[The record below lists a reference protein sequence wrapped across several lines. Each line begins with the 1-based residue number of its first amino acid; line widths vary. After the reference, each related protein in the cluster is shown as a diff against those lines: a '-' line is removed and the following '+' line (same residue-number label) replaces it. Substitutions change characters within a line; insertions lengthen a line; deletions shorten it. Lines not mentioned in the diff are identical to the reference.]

1 MKKAKILN
9 ATLVLLL
16 SLTLVSVPLM
26 LQAHATAPTSPH
38 AGDAIWVEPSLVNL
52 SSPPVSVGYKFN
64 VTVWINLTESSAAWE
79 FKLAYDKDYLN
90 ATGIGY
96 TAGGKSDFFHNIST
110 LSLVPSFGSINSTY
124 NYVLHA
130 ETWMTGPTRSP
141 GYGSLV
147 WIEFQVMSVPPSG
160 ENYTSPIALI
170 DVYPEGTQET
180 YAQQPDGT
188 KLPLNA
194 FGGTYQITGPGGP
207 AVKYTLDV
215 TSTAG
220 GFTNVTGA
228 VQYNKGTIVPVLATA
243 DAGYGF
249 GNWLL
254 NGTNAGSANPILV
267 TMDANYDLRSVF
279 RPLGECKL
287 YVDPPEIFDLT
298 LRPSSVF
305 AVNIT
310 MVNFTNIQVC
320 TFNFTYDPII
330 LNWIG
335 FDFLRVEEEY
345 PTAFIT
351 GNASAGFAWM
361 SLYYST
367 PISSVSPSPLITI
380 RFHVNSYGISP
391 LRLTDTELLN
401 STGSQVEHSEFDGLF
416 ANIIRDVA
424 VTNVVPA
431 VDWVYQTWKDNIN
444 VTVANLGNI
453 TESFSVSASYDS
465 TVIGTAPVTNLAP
478 NTETTVSF
486 LWDTTGVPVGNY
498 TITGTASLVPYESY
512 FNTTNNV
519 YVDGIV
525 QVITA
530 IHDVAIT
537 DITTSTD
544 WAYQGWPVSVQV
556 TVSNLGNVSEA
567 FSVTA
572 YYDSNTIG
580 TLPVANL
587 PSKFS
592 TVLTFNWNTSG
603 IAENN
608 YTISAQA
615 SLVPFEY
622 NTTNNYLADGQVQ
635 ILTHIRDVAVIN
647 VTTSRTWA
655 YEGMLV
661 NITVTAKNVGEV
673 TESFNLMAFYDANM
687 VGNVSIIDLA
697 PNTSISKVFTLNTAG
712 VKLYINYTI
721 SGQAAAPFDY
731 NTTDNV
737 LIDGNLIVWMVGD
750 LNGDGKVRIDD
761 ILAVAQ
767 AFGSQ
772 PGDPRWNPYADINGD
787 GKIRVDD
794 VFLAAQNF
802 GKTYTDP

>member
-1 MKKAKILN
+1 MREAKILKT
-9 ATLVLLL
+9 ALTLLL
-16 SLTLVSVPLM
+16 VFALVSVPLM
-26 LQAHATAPTSPH
+26 LPAHAATPTEPH
-38 AGDAIWVEPSLVNL
+38 SADAIWVEPSLTDL

-64 VTVWINLTESSAAWE
+64 VTVWVNMTESSASWE
-79 FKLAYDKDYLN
+79 FKMVYDKNLLN
-90 ATGIGY
+90 ATRSRY
-96 TAGGKSDFFHNIST
+96 TAGSKSDFFKDLITMSMAAQ
-110 LSLVPSFGSINSTY
+110 FGSVNATHA
-124 NYVLHA
+124 YVLSA
-130 ETWMTGPTRSP
+130 ESWMDGPYRDP
-141 GYGSLV
+141 GYGSLT
-147 WIEFQVMSVPPSG
+147 WIEFQVMAVPPAG
-160 ENYTSPIALI
+160 ENYASIIALS
-170 DVYPEGTQET
+170 DVYPEGSQET
-180 YAQQPDGT
+180 YVQQPDNT
-188 KLPLNA
+188 KVSLNA
-194 FGGTYQITGPGGP
+194 FSSAYKITGPGGP
-207 AVKYTLDV
+207 AVKYTLNV

-228 VQYNKGTIVPVLATA
+228 VQYNKGTVVPVLATA
-243 DAGYGF
+243 SAGYGF
-249 GNWLL
+249 DNWLL
-254 NGTNAGSANPILV
+254 NGTNAGTANPILV
-267 TMDANYDLRSVF
+267 TMDANYDLHSVF
-279 RPLGECKL
+279 RPVGECKL

-310 MVNFTNIQVC
+310 TVNFTNIQVC
-320 TFNFTYDPII
+320 TFNLTYDPMI

-335 FDFLRVEEEY
+335 FDFLRVEGEY

-367 PISSVSPSPLITI
+367 PISSVSPAPLISL

-401 STGSQVEHSEFDGLF
+401 STGSQVDHSEFDGLF
-416 ANIIRDVA
+416 ANIIRDIA
-424 VTNVVPA
+424 VTNVVPD
-431 VDWVYQTWKDNIN
+431 VNWLYQTWKDNIN
-444 VTVANLGNI
+444 VTVTNLGNI

-465 TVIGTAPVTNLAP
+465 TVIGTAAVTNLAP

-537 DITTSTD
+537 DVTTSTD

-572 YYDSNTIG
+572 YYDNNIIDTI
-580 TLPVANL
+580 PVANL

-592 TVLTFNWNTSG
+592 TVLTFNWNTG
-603 IAENN
+603 GLAENN

-622 NTTNNYLADGQVQ
+622 NTTNNYLTGGQVQ

-647 VTTSRTWA
+647 VTTSRSWA
-655 YEGMLV
+655 YQGMLV
-661 NITVTAKNVGEV
+661 NITVTAKNVGEIAV
-673 TESFNLMAFYDANM
+673 SLNVMAFYDANLL
-687 VGNVSIIDLA
+687 GNVSVINLA
-697 PNTSISKVFTLNTAG
+697 PNASTNEVFTLNTSG
-712 VKLYINYTI
+712 VILYHNYTI
-721 SGQAAAPFDY
+721 SGQAAVPFDY
-731 NTTDNV
+731 NATNDV
-737 LIDGNLIVWMVGD
+737 FVDGNLTVRIVGD
-750 LNGDGKVRIDD
+750 INGDGKVRIDD
-761 ILAVAQ
+761 ILLCTSAY
-767 AFGSQ
+767 GSQ
-772 PGDPRWNPYADINGD
+772 PGDPRWNPYADVNGD
-787 GKIRVDD
+787 GKVRVDD
-794 VFLAAQNF
+794 VLLVALNF
-802 GKTYTDP
+802 GKTYSP